1 MVTAIETL
9 RPLTIE
15 DLREYPDDGLRREVL
30 VGELVV
36 TPAPTPAH
44 QLLVGQLVR
53 IIGNFVDER
62 GLGSVIPSP
71 VDVRLT
77 LNDVVQPD
85 VVFVSLERAGMLTGG
100 FIDGVPDLV
109 IEVLSPSTRRT
120 DLVRKMALYAT
131 VGIKEYWIVDP
142 EKQSIVVHR
151 NEDRKFCATPSV
163 DGFVKSLV
171 LPGLEIG
178 SEQIFAKVRS

>member
-62 GLGSVIPSP
+62 GLGAVIPSP

-100 FIDGVPDLV
+100 FID
-109 IEVLSPSTRRT
+109 
-120 DLVRKMALYAT
+120 
-131 VGIKEYWIVDP
+131 
-142 EKQSIVVHR
+142 
-151 NEDRKFCATPSV
+151 
-163 DGFVKSLV
+163 
-171 LPGLEIG
+171 
-178 SEQIFAKVRS
+178 